1 MMSESLGCAARPP
14 AFHRTNQA
22 QLGKMGILGA
32 GAGRREAALL
42 LLLALV
48 LLIGGGNSQQPRR
61 RERQTE
67 RCPRVRAMR
76 HFNLNAMMGSWY
88 VIQYFA
94 SSETFPE
101 YGCMRSSF
109 FTSDGYVTMNF
120 TYAFLDDPAAT
131 IQQGN
136 ITWII
141 PNYGQPAHWVHA
153 ESSYEEIYNT
163 YVIDTDYRA
172 WALLMH
178 CAEKTKSQKY
188 LSALMLSREPT
199 LPINVK
205 SFLREKL
212 PRYDI
217 DLEQMFPIQQ
227 GNCTGVGD
235 PAHYYGYR
243 T

>member
-1 MMSESLGCAARPP
+1 MRRRMMMRGSG
-14 AFHRTNQA
+14 
-22 QLGKMGILGA
+22 
-32 GAGRREAALL
+32 GRLEALL
-42 LLLALV
+42 VLLALV
-48 LLIGGGNSQQPRR
+48 ALLLIDGGNAQLPRR

-109 FTSDGYVTMNF
+109 STSDGYVTMNF

-141 PNYGQPAHWVHA
+141 PNYD
-153 ESSYEEIYNT
+153 EEIYNT

-188 LSALMLSREPT
+188 LSALMLAREPT
-199 LPINVK
+199 LPTNVK

-235 PAHYYGYR
+235 PPVAYYHR
-243 T
+243 